1 MPTAFAFALHDRRR
15 GARVVAAFVAGAAAA
30 LVAIGP
36 GGGAIVIV
44 AAAAVGLAAVNVARD
59 KRPDLADLIAPTI
72 GGAGLAT
79 AIVFTAIPGV
89 VESWE
94 TSLGE
99 SIAAGAAEAIE
110 RYHSIGLDPATVGS
124 LESMAGVAS
133 RWVVR
138 LWPAVVASGLW
149 LGTWFGY
156 RMVAR
161 WGLTGGRMARRLT
174 RLPFASYRPPEAFVW
189 LPVLALAAAWIP
201 VDAVR
206 RVAENALLVG
216 VVVYGL
222 AGLAVAAW
230 WADRRGFGTGV
241 RLAVIA
247 LLTVFLPPV
256 LVAGSVAL
264 GLADVWIEIR
274 DRPDRASRERQ
285 GG

>member
-1 MPTAFAFALHDRRR
+1 
-15 GARVVAAFVAGAAAA
+15 VAGAAAA

-36 GGGAIVIV
+36 GGGAILIV
-44 AAAAVGLAAVNVARD
+44 AVASVGLAAVSVARD

-79 AIVFTAIPGV
+79 AIVFTAVPGAV
-89 VESWE
+89 ASWE

-110 RYHSIGLDPATVGS
+110 RYRSVGLDPATVGA
-124 LESMAGVAS
+124 LESMADAAS
-133 RWVVR
+133 LWVVR

-161 WGLTGGRMARRLT
+161 WGRTGGRMARRLK
-174 RLPFASYRPPEAFVW
+174 RAPFASYRPPEALVW
-189 LPVLALAAAWIP
+189 LPVVALGAAWIP

-216 VVVYGL
+216 AVVYGL
-222 AGLAVAAW
+222 AGLAIVVW
-230 WADRRGFGTGV
+230 WADRRGLGTGV
-241 RLAVIA
+241 RLAAIA

-274 DRPDRASRERQ
+274 DRPDAATRERQ

>member
-1 MPTAFAFALHDRRR
+1 M
-15 GARVVAAFVAGAAAA
+15 AGAAAA

-36 GGGAIVIV
+36 GGGAILIV
-44 AAAAVGLAAVNVARD
+44 AVASVGLAAVSVARD

-79 AIVFTAIPGV
+79 AIVFTAVPGAV
-89 VESWE
+89 ASWE

-110 RYHSIGLDPATVGS
+110 RYRSVGLDPATVGA
-124 LESMAGVAS
+124 LESMADAAS
-133 RWVVR
+133 LWVVR

-161 WGLTGGRMARRLT
+161 WGRTGGRMARRLK
-174 RLPFASYRPPEAFVW
+174 RAPFASYRPPEALVW
-189 LPVLALAAAWIP
+189 LPVVALGAAWIP

-216 VVVYGL
+216 AVVYGL
-222 AGLAVAAW
+222 AGLAIVVW
-230 WADRRGFGTGV
+230 WADRRGLGTGV
-241 RLAVIA
+241 RLAAIA

-274 DRPDRASRERQ
+274 DRPDAATRERQ